1 MQPSRV
7 ALVLLRWSCSSCAR
21 VLLALALSGLSALPA
36 AAQKERAA
44 DLVHQG
50 DALFGD
56 ERYREALAAYEKARA
71 QDPGDVDILMRVAKS
86 REKLWDPDSEEP
98 ANRKLLETA
107 AGEYK
112 EALGKDPDD
121 QEALDG
127 YCRASVRVDR
137 KNEVYSFLLDRAAKR
152 PRDARTVAWLFE
164 LCPRAGSTEGPEF
177 WIRRWIAVAPKDPEP
192 YYNLGTMAWDRS
204 YNSPGDQ
211 MEAALRRKVLSDGML
226 ALDRAI
232 ALEPNYSAAM
242 LFKSLLFHEQAKI
255 EPDAAKKA
263 ALTAKADEWKKK
275 GYEARKR
282 PMTREIKPLIPVLP
296 PPPPKKPGA

>member
-7 ALVLLRWSCSSCAR
+7 AVALLRWSCSSCAR
-21 VLLALALSGLSALPA
+21 VLLALAISGLSALPA
-36 AAQKERAA
+36 AAQKELTA

-50 DALFGD
+50 DALFVD

-71 QDPGDVDILMRVAKS
+71 QDPGNVDILMRVAKS

-112 EALGKDPDD
+112 ETLGKDPDD

-137 KNEVYSFLLDRAAKR
+137 KNEIYAFLKARAVKR
-152 PRDARTVAWLFE
+152 PSDVRTIAWLVE
-164 LCPRAGSTEGPEF
+164 LCPRVGRTGELES
-177 WIRRWIAVAPKDPEP
+177 WIRRWISVAPKDPEP
-192 YYNLGTMAWDRS
+192 YYHLGELAFDRS

-211 MEAALRRKVLSDGML
+211 MEAAMRRKVLGDGML

-232 ALEPNYSAAM
+232 ALEPNHFAAM
-242 LFKSLLFHEQAKI
+242 LSKCLLFHEQAKV
-255 EPDAAKKA
+255 EPDPAKKA
-263 ALTAKADEWKKK
+263 TLTAKADEWKRKA
-275 GYEARKR
+275 YEARKR
-282 PMTREIKPLIPVLP
+282 PMTREFKPLIPVLP
-296 PPPPKKPGA
+296 PPSPKKPGA